1 MPSTPKE
8 KRIRTQTHCEEHD
21 DVFVRDDQQGA
32 TTTRLSF
39 SSSSSS
45 SFVSSSSVFAR
56 EERRGRSRLR
66 EAGRGFLRGV
76 VFYKVRGVLKKGER
90 GGLSL
95 LRRKT

>member
-1 MPSTPKE
+1 MDAKHTTKE
-8 KRIRTQTHCEEHD
+8 KRISSTQTHCEEHD

-32 TTTRLSF
+32 TTRLSIF
-39 SSSSSS
+39 FSS

-66 EAGRGFLRGV
+66 EAGRGFLRV
-76 VFYKVRGVLKKGER
+76 VFYKVRVLKKGER

>member
-1 MPSTPKE
+1 MDAKHTTKE
-8 KRIRTQTHCEEHD
+8 KRIGTQTHYCEEHD

-32 TTTRLSF
+32 TTRLSF
-39 SSSSSS
+39 SFSS

-66 EAGRGFLRGV
+66 EAGRGFLRVV
-76 VFYKVRGVLKKGER
+76 VFYKVRVLKKGER
-90 GGLSL
+90 LSL

>member
-1 MPSTPKE
+1 MDAKHTTKE
-8 KRIRTQTHCEEHD
+8 KRIRSTQTHCEEHD

-32 TTTRLSF
+32 TTRLSIFF
-39 SSSSSS
+39 SSS
-45 SFVSSSSVFAR
+45 FFSSSSVFAR

-66 EAGRGFLRGV
+66 EAGRGFLRV
-76 VFYKVRGVLKKGER
+76 VFYKVRVLKKGER

>member
-1 MPSTPKE
+1 LDAKHTTKE
-8 KRIRTQTHCEEHD
+8 KRISSTQTHCEEHD

-32 TTTRLSF
+32 TTRLSIF
-39 SSSSSS
+39 FSS

-66 EAGRGFLRGV
+66 EAGRGFLRV